1 MKNYE
6 RSVKINHNPIW
17 PYIPIHP
24 YRIYILYL
32 IITISSSGSG
42 KTKALLSLI
51 KHQRPDIVKIYLHV
65 KDTFDSKYQLPSN
78 RREKVGIKELKN
90 PKAFTDYSQT
100 IDDIYKNLE
109 G

>member
-51 KHQRPDIVKIYLHV
+51 KHQRPDIVKIYLYV
-65 KDTFDSKYQLPSN
+65 KDTFDSKY
-78 RREKVGIKELKN
+78 
-90 PKAFTDYSQT
+90 
-100 IDDIYKNLE
+100 
-109 G
+109 

>member
-51 KHQRPDIVKIYLHV
+51 KHH
-65 KDTFDSKYQLPSN
+65 TFDSKYQLPSN

>member
-1 MKNYE
+1 MMKNYE

-51 KHQRPDIVKIYLHV
+51 KHQRPDIVKIYLYV
-65 KDTFDSKYQLPSN
+65 KDTFDSKYSYLATE
-78 RREKVGIKELKN
+78 EKK
-90 PKAFTDYSQT
+90 
-100 IDDIYKNLE
+100 
-109 G
+109 